1 VGNSGQGIMSK
12 MAFAGDPIDWIDEA
26 ARSSGQV
33 FLRTPEGRNFSYA
46 ALCEHS
52 GRIASALM
60 LRGVQSGDRVAVQVD
75 KSPEAVFLYVACL
88 RLGAVFVPIN
98 VANTPNEVEYYLRD
112 SQPRAAIVRPQER
125 SLIEPLARQENVA
138 CVETLGT
145 DGAGSLPLLAAE
157 SGADFTAPLK
167 LDGGSIAAIIY
178 TSGTTGRP
186 KGAMLTRANL
196 ASNAAVLAEAWR
208 FCDADVLLH
217 TLPLFHIHGLFV
229 AINTVLAS
237 KSSLL
242 LVSKF
247 EAAMAL
253 ELFRHASVY
262 MGVPTHYTRLLQQ
275 GNLNRDTTATMRL
288 FVSGSAPLLA
298 ETHREFLQCTGHVI
312 LERYGMSETMMNTSN
327 PYEGVR
333 LAGAVGPPL
342 KGISLRVRNAESGAL
357 EPDPDVVGSLEVK
370 GPNVFA
376 GYWRDE
382 EKTRSEFC
390 ADGWFKTGDVGRI
403 DRNGYVHIVGRAKDL
418 VISGGYNVYP
428 KEVETELDAVAG
440 VLESAVFGVPHP
452 DFGEGVT
459 AAVVAK
465 PGAVLAEEAIVESLK
480 TRLACYKVPKRILLV
495 EELPRNAMGK
505 VQKNTLRKTF
515 ATIYAESGDQSLGS
529 SVTMVKV
536 RPPSVAPPSE

>member
-1 VGNSGQGIMSK
+1 MT
-12 MAFAGDPIDWIDEA
+12 FARDPTGWIEEA
-26 ARSSGQV
+26 ARRSDRI

-46 ALCEHS
+46 ALFEQS
-52 GRIASALM
+52 GRMAQALM
-60 LRGVQSGDRVAVQVD
+60 RRGVQSGDRVAVQVD
-75 KSPEAVFLYVACL
+75 KSAEAVFLYAACL

-98 VANTPNEVEYYLRD
+98 VANTPNEVEYFLHD
-112 SQPRAAIVRPQER
+112 SQPRVAIVRPLDR
-125 SLIEPLARQENVA
+125 TLIEPLARQAKVD
-138 CVETLGT
+138 CLETLGV
-145 DGAGSLPLLAAE
+145 DGAGSLPLLAGESAADFSAPRRLE
-157 SGADFTAPLK
+157 SGA
-167 LDGGSIAAIIY
+167 IAAIIY

-196 ASNAAVLAEAWR
+196 GSNAAVLAEAWR
-208 FCDADVLLH
+208 FSEADVLLH
-217 TLPLFHIHGLFV
+217 ALPLFHIHGLFV

-237 KSSLL
+237 KASLVL
-242 LVSKF
+242 APKF
-247 EAAMAL
+247 DAVQVL
-253 ELFRHASVY
+253 EHFSEASVY

-275 GNLNRDTTATMRL
+275 GGLNRETTARMRL

-298 ETHREFLQCTGHVI
+298 ETHREFLQRTGHVI

-327 PYEGVR
+327 PYDGVR
-333 LAGAVGPPL
+333 LAGSVGPPL
-342 KGISLRVRNAESGAL
+342 KGIALRVRNADNGVVEL
-357 EPDPDVVGSLEVK
+357 NPDVVGTLEVK

-382 EKTRSEFC
+382 EKTRSEFS
-390 ADGWFKTGDVGRI
+390 ADGWFNTGDVGRI

-428 KEVETELDAVAG
+428 KEVETELDAVEG

-465 PGAVLAEEAIVESLK
+465 PGAALSEEAIIESIK
-480 TRLACYKVPKRILLV
+480 TRLARYKVPKRILLV

-505 VQKNTLRKTF
+505 VQKNALRKTF
-515 ATIYAESGDQSLGS
+515 AAIYA
-529 SVTMVKV
+529 
-536 RPPSVAPPSE
+536 A

>member
-1 VGNSGQGIMSK
+1 MTL
-12 MAFAGDPIDWIDEA
+12 ARDPSDWIEEA
-26 ARSSGQV
+26 HRRSDRP
-33 FLRTPEGRNFSYA
+33 FLRTLDGRNFSYW
-46 ALCEHS
+46 ALREQS
-52 GRIASALM
+52 GRMASALM
-60 LRGVQSGDRVAVQVD
+60 RRGVQSGDRVAVQVE
-75 KSPEAVFLYVACL
+75 KSAEAVFLYVACL

-112 SQPRAAIVRPQER
+112 SQPRAAIVRPQDLA
-125 SLIEPLARQENVA
+125 LIEPLTRHAKVD
-138 CVETLGT
+138 CLETLGA
-145 DGAGSLPLLAAE
+145 DGGGSLARLTGEAA
-157 SGADFTAPLK
+157 ADFTAPRTLTS
-167 LDGGSIAAIIY
+167 GAIAAIIY

-208 FCDADVLLH
+208 FCEADVLLH

-237 KSSLL
+237 KASLL
-242 LVSKF
+242 LASKF
-247 EAAMAL
+247 EAAQAL
-253 ELFRHASVY
+253 EHFSQASVY

-275 GNLNRDTTATMRL
+275 GNLDRDTTATMRL
-288 FVSGSAPLLA
+288 FVSGSAPLPA
-298 ETHREFLQCTGHVI
+298 ETHREFLQRTGHVI

-327 PYEGVR
+327 PYDGVR
-333 LAGAVGPPL
+333 LPGSVGPPL
-342 KGISLRVRNAESGAL
+342 KGISLRVRNAENGAV
-357 EPDPDVVGSLEVK
+357 EFDSDVVGTLEVK

-382 EKTRSEFC
+382 EKTRTEFS

-428 KEVETELDAVAG
+428 KEVETELDAVEG
-440 VLESAVFGVPHP
+440 VVESAVFGVPHP

-459 AAVVAK
+459 AVVVAK
-465 PGAVLAEEAIVESLK
+465 PGAVLSEEAIIESIKL
-480 TRLACYKVPKRILLV
+480 RLARYKVPKRILVV

-505 VQKNTLRKTF
+505 VQKNALRKMF
-515 ATIYAESGDQSLGS
+515 AAIYAG
-529 SVTMVKV
+529 
-536 RPPSVAPPSE
+536 

>member
-1 VGNSGQGIMSK
+1 MT
-12 MAFAGDPIDWIDEA
+12 FARDPIDWIEEA
-26 ARSSGQV
+26 QRRSDRL
-33 FLRTPEGRNFSYA
+33 FLRTPEGRDFSYA
-46 ALCEHS
+46 ALREHS
-52 GRIASALM
+52 GRFVSALM
-60 LRGVQSGDRVAVQVD
+60 RRGVRCGDRVAVQVD
-75 KSPEAVFLYVACL
+75 KSAEAVFLYVACL
-88 RLGAVFVPIN
+88 RMGAVFVPIN
-98 VANTPNEVEYYLRD
+98 VANTRNEVEYYLRD
-112 SQPRAAIVRPQER
+112 SQPRAAIVRPQDR
-125 SLIEPLARQENVA
+125 ILIEPLARQAKVD
-138 CVETLGT
+138 CLETLDADGT
-145 DGAGSLPLLAAE
+145 GSLALLAGE
-157 SGADFTAPLK
+157 SIADFAAPPNLEN
-167 LDGGSIAAIIY
+167 GSVAAIIY

-196 ASNAAVLAEAWR
+196 SSNAAVLAEAWR
-208 FCDADVLLH
+208 FSAADVLLH

-237 KSSLL
+237 MSSLL

-247 EAAMAL
+247 DAAQVL
-253 ELFRHASVY
+253 EYFPQASVY

-275 GNLNRDTTATMRL
+275 AGLNRDATATMRL

-298 ETHREFLQCTGHVI
+298 ETHREFLQRTGHVI

-333 LAGAVGPPL
+333 LAGSVGPPL
-342 KGISLRVRNAESGAL
+342 KGISLRVRNVENGAV
-357 EPDPDVVGSLEVK
+357 EADADVVGTLEVK

-376 GYWRDE
+376 GYWHDE
-382 EKTRSEFC
+382 EKTRGEFS

-428 KEVETELDAVAG
+428 KEVETELDAIEG

-459 AAVVAK
+459 AAVVAR
-465 PGAVLAEEAIVESLK
+465 PGAVLSEEAILESVK
-480 TRLACYKVPKRILLV
+480 TRLARYKVPKRILLV

-505 VQKNTLRKTF
+505 VQKNALRQAF
-515 ATIYAESGDQSLGS
+515 AAIYGIG
-529 SVTMVKV
+529 
-536 RPPSVAPPSE
+536 